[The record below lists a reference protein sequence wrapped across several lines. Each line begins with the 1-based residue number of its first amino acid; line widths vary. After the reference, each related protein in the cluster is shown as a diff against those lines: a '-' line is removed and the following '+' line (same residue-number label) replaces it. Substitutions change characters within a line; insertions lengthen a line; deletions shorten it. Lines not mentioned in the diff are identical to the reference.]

1 MSAEHPRRDRPV
13 GPMKQID
20 AAHHRRRSHSGTVRI
35 SVTPDDAGWEFLSF
49 AVVELGRGER
59 HSSLLTGQETAIVPL
74 AGGGTVRAGDQ
85 VFELSRSSVFEQ
97 MPHVVYAPPGTPIEI
112 VPAESGSP
120 FEFAIGS
127 APAEGKYPIR
137 LFAPTEMK
145 SELRGGGAARR
156 QVNHILAPPLEA
168 ERLILYEVYV
178 PRGTWSGWAPHCH
191 DGRDGSP
198 YLEETYYFRMDPA
211 DGFAMHRNWR
221 HEEDFD
227 EHFTAH
233 DGETVL
239 VTKGYHSSV
248 ACPSSHMFFLNFLA
262 GELIDGERITP
273 PCFDEK
279 YTWIQDDWNH
289 NAWDLPVVKAQ

>member
-1 MSAEHPRRDRPV
+1 MSAEHPRRDRDV
-13 GPMKQID
+13 GPMRPVD
-20 AAHHRRRSHSGTVRI
+20 TAHHRARSTDGPVRI

-49 AVVELGRGER
+49 SVVELRAADS
-59 HSSLLTGQETAIVPL
+59 HTAHLTDQETAIVPL
-74 AGGGTVRAGDQ
+74 SGAGTVSAGDQ
-85 VFELSRSSVFEQ
+85 TFELARTSVFEE
-97 MPHVVYAPPGTPIEI
+97 MPHIVYAPPGTPIE
-112 VPAESGSP
+112 VTTTGA

-137 LFAPTEMK
+137 LFQPSEMK
-145 SELRGGGAARR
+145 SELRGGGAAYR
-156 QVNHILAPPLEA
+156 QVNHVLASPLPA
-168 ERLILYEVYV
+168 ERLILFEVYV

-198 YLEETYYFRMDPA
+198 YLEETYYFKLDPA

-221 HEEDFD
+221 HDENFE

-262 GELIDGERITP
+262 GELLDEARVTP

-279 YTWIQDDWNH
+279 YTWIQDDWDH
-289 NAWDLPVVKAQ
+289 NAWDLPVVRRPQT

>member
-1 MSAEHPRRDRPV
+1 MRDHPI
-13 GPMKQID
+13 GPMKETD
-20 AAHHRRRSHSGTVRI
+20 TAHHRARRLDGTVRI
-35 SVTPDDAGWEFLSF
+35 SVTPEDAGWEYLSF
-49 AVVELGRGER
+49 AVVELSRAQTYR
-59 HSSLLTGQETAIVPL
+59 SILTDQETAVVPIS
-74 AGGGTVRAGDQ
+74 GSGIVRAGEQ
-85 VFELSRSSVFEQ
+85 TFVISRTSVFEE
-97 MPHVVYAPPGTPIEI
+97 MPHIVYAPPGTTIDVTPTEPDGI
-112 VPAESGSP
+112 

-137 LFAPTEMK
+137 LIDPSQMK
-145 SELRGGGAARR
+145 SELRGGGSAYRH
-156 QVNHILAPPLEA
+156 VNHVLAPPIAA

-178 PRGTWSGWAPHCH
+178 PRGSWSGWAPHCH

-198 YLEETYYFRMDPA
+198 YLEETYYFRLDPA
-211 DGFAMHRNWR
+211 NGFAMHRNWR
-221 HEEDFD
+221 HDEGFE

-262 GELIDGERITP
+262 GELVDEQRSTP

-279 YTWIQDDWNH
+279 YTWIHDDWDR
-289 NAWDLPVVKAQ
+289 NAWSLPVVTKPVV